1 MFSQCRKGCFGCS
14 PSATAG
20 CLGCQQLQRA
30 IQIDF
35 EHRIGG
41 TEIGIQAVVD
51 NEGPKSSDTGL
62 HGFTVFWVF
71 AEQTGQAEQRQRDL
85 HGQVIR
91 LHSFEQAGTFGFAF
105 AGRVIFAQLDIR
117 SVRAYLEQNWQF
129 AFGVVADKLR
139 PFYLAREEGGCQL
152 VGQVS
157 GGQGGRQ
164 VGSLPFAVFFAHQ
177 IGAILADAHLRLQI
191 AQGHCAGYPRVD
203 GGLTVFDLVFQSSLA
218 QVELAQIGEIVG
230 VPGGDI
236 VEPLF
241 HMGGKFQV
249 DQFFEVVFQQF
260 GDRKGRKSRDQ
271 LFALLED
278 ITALLN
284 GVDDRGIGAWPA
296 DPFGFEGFD
305 QSGFGVAGGWLGGVA
320 GCIQR
325 TAVDWLA
332 GCKFGQQLFL
342 AVECG
347 VWVVGALYIGTEK
360 AREENR
366 APAGTK
372 GGIFDLNRGSAQL
385 EPGVGHLRGD
395 GAFPDQVVER
405 AFTAIERQ
413 AIHRNH
419 LVACWT
425 DRLVRLLRV
434 GCFGLV
440 TAGGWRQKLCAIH
453 FLDSTAG
460 SLDRFFAQ
468 VD

>member
-1 MFSQCRKGCFGCS
+1 M
-14 PSATAG
+14 
-20 CLGCQQLQRA
+20 
-30 IQIDF
+30 
-35 EHRIGG
+35 
-41 TEIGIQAVVD
+41 D

-62 HGFTVFWVF
+62 HGFAIFWVL
-71 AEQTGQAEQRQRDL
+71 AEQAGQAEQCQRDL

-91 LHSFEQAGTFGFAF
+91 LHPFEQAGTFGFAF

-117 SVRAYLEQNWQF
+117 SVRADLEQNRQF
-129 AFGVVADKLR
+129 AFGVVADELR
-139 PFYLAREEGGCQL
+139 PFHLACEEGGCQL

-157 GGQGGRQ
+157 GGQCGRQ
-164 VGSLPFAVFFAHQ
+164 VGGLPFAVLFAHQ
-177 IGAILADAHLRLQI
+177 IGAILADAHLCLQI
-191 AQGHCAGYPRVD
+191 AQGHCAGCPRVD
-203 GGLTVFDLVFQSSLA
+203 GSLTVFDLVFQPRLA

-249 DQFFEVVFQQF
+249 DQFFEVVFQQL

-305 QSGFGVAGGWLGGVA
+305 QSGFGVAGRWLGFVA

-325 TAVDWLA
+325 TAIDQLA
-332 GCKFGQQLFL
+332 DSEFGQQLFL

-347 VWVVGALYIGTEK
+347 VRVVGALYIGTEK

-372 GGIFDLNRGSAQL
+372 RGIFDLNRGSAQL
-385 EPGVGHLRGD
+385 EPSVGHLRGD
-395 GAFPDQVVER
+395 SAFPDQVVER
-405 AFTAIERQ
+405 AFSAIERQ

-419 LVACWT
+419 LVARWT
-425 DRLVRLLRV
+425 DRLMRLLCV
-434 GCFGLV
+434 GCFGLI
-440 TAGGWRQKLCAIH
+440 TTGGW
-453 FLDSTAG
+453 G
-460 SLDRFFAQ
+460 
-468 VD
+468 

>member
-332 GCKFGQQLFL
+332 GRKFGQQLFL

>member
-1 MFSQCRKGCFGCS
+1 M
-14 PSATAG
+14 
-20 CLGCQQLQRA
+20 
-30 IQIDF
+30 
-35 EHRIGG
+35 
-41 TEIGIQAVVD
+41 D

-62 HGFTVFWVF
+62 HGFAIFWVL
-71 AEQTGQAEQRQRDL
+71 AEQAGQAEQCQRDL

-91 LHSFEQAGTFGFAF
+91 LHPFEQAGTFGFAF

-117 SVRAYLEQNWQF
+117 SVRADLEQNRQF
-129 AFGVVADKLR
+129 AFGVVADELR
-139 PFYLAREEGGCQL
+139 PFHLACEEGGCQL

-157 GGQGGRQ
+157 GGQCGRQ
-164 VGSLPFAVFFAHQ
+164 VGGLPFAVLFAHQ
-177 IGAILADAHLRLQI
+177 IGAILADAHLCLQI
-191 AQGHCAGYPRVD
+191 AQGHCAGCPRVD
-203 GGLTVFDLVFQSSLA
+203 GSLTVFDLVFQPRLA

-249 DQFFEVVFQQF
+249 DQFFEVVFQQL

-305 QSGFGVAGGWLGGVA
+305 QSGFGVAGRWLGFVA

-325 TAVDWLA
+325 TAIDQLA
-332 GCKFGQQLFL
+332 DSEFGQQLFL

-347 VWVVGALYIGTEK
+347 VRVVGALYIGTEK

-372 GGIFDLNRGSAQL
+372 RGIFDLNRGSAQL

-395 GAFPDQVVER
+395 SAFPDQVVER
-405 AFTAIERQ
+405 AFSAIERQ

-419 LVACWT
+419 LVARWT
-425 DRLVRLLRV
+425 DRLMRLLCV
-434 GCFGLV
+434 GCFGLI
-440 TAGGWRQKLCAIH
+440 TTGGW
-453 FLDSTAG
+453 G
-460 SLDRFFAQ
+460 
-468 VD
+468 